1 VVRALHRRGRRDA
14 LARQL
19 SQPVPGPS
27 RRDHGPTT
35 SAWCLYD
42 WANSAFTTL
51 VVTFVYSTYFTR
63 AIAPNEVIG
72 TAWWSRAVSLTSLA
86 VVALSP
92 VLGAMADRGGLR
104 RVLLALTTLVTVLA
118 TAALAFVAPG
128 QAHAPLVAL
137 TVFLV
142 ANVGFELGTVFYN
155 AYLPEIASP
164 ARIGRVSGYGWALG
178 YAGGLVALVIALV
191 GFVRP
196 DEPWFGMTR
205 EADFNIRATN
215 LLVAGWF
222 AVFALPFL
230 VLAPREVPR
239 GGRRVDVG
247 GTVAELRRTFHEVR
261 QFRDAARLLVA
272 RLFYNDGLSTVFAFG
287 GIYAAGTF
295 GMSFSEILVFGIV
308 LNVTA
313 GLGAW
318 AFGFVDDRIG
328 GRRTILISLAALIAA
343 TTVAV
348 LAPSRAWLW
357 GAGVVI
363 GIFAGPNQAASR
375 SLMGRFT
382 PEDREAEFFGFFAFS
397 GKLAS
402 FFGPLLLGVATQA
415 ANSQRV
421 GVATILAFFVL
432 GGWLLLGVDERRGA
446 EARG

>member
-1 VVRALHRRGRRDA
+1 M
-14 LARQL
+14 
-19 SQPVPGPS
+19 
-27 RRDHGPTT
+27 
-35 SAWCLYD
+35 
-42 WANSAFTTL
+42 
-51 VVTFVYSTYFTR
+51 
-63 AIAPNEVIG
+63 
-72 TAWWSRAVSLTSLA
+72 SLTSLA
-86 VVALSP
+86 VVTLSP
-92 VLGAMADRGGLR
+92 ILGAMADRGGLR
-104 RVLLALTTLVTVLA
+104 RRLLAITTVVTVAA
-118 TAALAFVAPG
+118 TAALAFVEPG
-128 QAHAPLVAL
+128 RPNAAL
-137 TVFLV
+137 RALELFLV

-164 ARIGRVSGYGWALG
+164 ARLGRVSGYGWALG
-178 YAGGLVALVIALV
+178 YAGGLVALVIALF

-196 DEPWFGMTR
+196 EVPWFGMTR
-205 EADFNIRATN
+205 EAGFNIRATN

-222 AVFALPFL
+222 AVFALPLL
-230 VLAPREVPR
+230 VLAPRETAR
-239 GGRRVDVG
+239 GGRRVDLR
-247 GTVAELRRTFHEVR
+247 GTFAELWRTFHEVR

-295 GMSFSEILVFGIV
+295 GMSFTEILVFGIV

-328 GRRTILISLAALIAA
+328 GRRTILISLVALTVA
-343 TTVAV
+343 TAVAV

-357 GAGVVI
+357 SAGIVI

-382 PEDREAEFFGFFAFS
+382 PADREAEFFGFFAFS

-421 GVATILAFFVL
+421 GVATVVAFFLL
-432 GGWLLLGVDERRGA
+432 GGWLLLGVDETRGVH
-446 EARG
+446 ARG